1 MATNFFLAIN
11 FYALLTTGALFA
23 ISELGE
29 SESKAGFAAGVYVI
43 GSLASRS
50 LLSRYANR
58 IGFKR
63 MLYFSVGA
71 LIVFSAL
78 HFVVSDFILLCVV
91 RFFCGASFGVNNN
104 TLMTTVASLVPYE
117 RKGEGIAWY
126 SLSQILGMAL
136 GPFFAVYI
144 IYSQGFNGVFILIT
158 AVAVLAF
165 ILLLFIRLP
174 RGIEQFQD
182 LAHFAPETDEET
194 KRNSGIWKF
203 FERSALKIALLCFI
217 IYICNANFMSFAA
230 VFVSDS
236 GAENLASAI
245 FLANAFAMLA
255 TRPFVGKLFDKYGPN
270 MLLVTGFILFAA
282 GLFLLGKGSYD
293 IFIPSSLLI
302 GLGISAF
309 QGTTIA
315 IVVKNAPP
323 HRLSVTNATYFN
335 ALDLGAAVGPVIGG
349 SITEFAG
356 YGTMYYT
363 MAIITIMCL
372 PLYFLVLSR
381 RRPA

>member
-1 MATNFFLAIN
+1 MATNSFLAIN

-29 SESKAGFAAGVYVI
+29 TETLAGFAAGVYVI
-43 GSLASRS
+43 GSLISRTF
-50 LLSRYANR
+50 LSRYANR
-58 IGFKR
+58 VGFKR
-63 MLYFSVGA
+63 MLYISVGA
-71 LIVFSAL
+71 LVVFSAL
-78 HFVVSDFILLCVV
+78 HFVVSGFVLLCVV
-91 RFFCGASFGVNNN
+91 RFFCGVSFGINNN

-144 IYSQGFNGVFILIT
+144 IHAQGFNGVFFLIT

-174 RGIEQFQD
+174 QGIEQFQD
-182 LAHFAPETDEET
+182 LAHFAPETEEKQYT
-194 KRNSGIWKF
+194 GIWKF
-203 FERSALKIALLCFI
+203 FERGAIKIALLCLI
-217 IYICNANFMSFAA
+217 MYICNVNYMSFAA

-236 GAENLASAI
+236 GAENLASFI
-245 FLANAFAMLA
+245 FLANALAMLA
-255 TRPFVGKLFDKYGPN
+255 TRPFVGKIFDKYGPN
-270 MLLVTGFILFAA
+270 ILLIIGFIIAAA
-282 GLFLLGKGSYD
+282 GLFLLSRGTYD
-293 IFIPSSLLI
+293 VFIPSSLLI

-315 IVVKNAPP
+315 MVIKNAPP

-349 SITEFAG
+349 GIAEFAG
-356 YGTMYYT
+356 YGTMYST
-363 MAIITIMCL
+363 FAVITILCL
-372 PLYFLVLSR
+372 PLYFLVLAR
-381 RRPA
+381 RSPA